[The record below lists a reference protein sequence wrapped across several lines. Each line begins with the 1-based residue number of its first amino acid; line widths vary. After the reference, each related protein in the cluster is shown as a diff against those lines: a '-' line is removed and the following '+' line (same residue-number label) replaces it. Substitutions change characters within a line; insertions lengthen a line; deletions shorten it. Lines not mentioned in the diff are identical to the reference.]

1 MKFFCCS
8 RLKLSSSEMRKVI
21 ATLRALVEVMELLS
35 KDADPSGV
43 GGLIMEEVLLVY
55 YFRMSINRKINLINY
70 DLIIHFSVVKLCFD
84 NFLYY

>member
-1 MKFFCCS
+1 
-8 RLKLSSSEMRKVI
+8 MRKVI